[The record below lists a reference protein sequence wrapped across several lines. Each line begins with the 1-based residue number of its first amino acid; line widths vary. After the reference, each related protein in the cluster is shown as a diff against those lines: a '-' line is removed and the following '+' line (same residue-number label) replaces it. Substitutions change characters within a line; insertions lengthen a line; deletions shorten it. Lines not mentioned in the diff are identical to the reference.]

1 MYTSTPWCFSKPKQT
16 PSQCLLEKY
25 LRHPKMS
32 YVSALR
38 SGMRLTFGCTK
49 WGHGENLITGA
60 KNHKKVET
68 IWKVNTT
75 PTIAAF
81 SMVQIC
87 NSSIRHF
94 KYFQETQ
101 VENLRFECEREHNF
115 IKLHKVN
122 KALRGLFLTFS
133 YQNDFCPSTYD
144 FCHC

>member
-32 YVSALR
+32 YVSGIR

-49 WGHGENLITGA
+49 WGHGENLITSA
-60 KNHKKVET
+60 KNHKQVEI
-68 IWKVNTT
+68 IWKGNTT

-94 KYFQETQ
+94 KYFEETQ
-101 VENLRFECEREHNF
+101 VENLRFQCQREHNF

-122 KALRGLFLTFS
+122 KAHEFDLFFMSKESTFKIDETS
-133 YQNDFCPSTYD
+133 
-144 FCHC
+144 